1 MCDTNARETHEFSAD
16 INQLMNIIINTFY
29 SNKEIFL
36 RELISNSSD
45 AIDKVR
51 YQLLQ
56 NNESNNE
63 NYKINI
69 KPCADSKTLIIEDN
83 GIGMTKEDLINNIGT
98 IANSGTKSF
107 TEALQAGADINMI
120 GQFGVGF
127 YSAYL
132 VADKVV
138 IHTRKNGDDNTY
150 SWESNASGSFTID
163 EVHDDSKLESNGTRI
178 TLYLKDEHDRY
189 LDKNRVIDLVKKHS
203 QFINY
208 PINVWVK
215 KTREVEITQE
225 ESADQE
231 ESVNDEESA
240 NEENITESKENECEN
255 KECKQDDSNKVE
267 VEDVS
272 DDDNNE
278 EEKNE
283 SQPKTKTEEYYE
295 WDLINTQKPIWCRN
309 KSEITEEEYNEFYKS
324 LPNKW
329 DAPLTY
335 KHFSAEGQIE
345 YKSIL
350 YIPSQP
356 AHTMF
361 EQNKKTCDIKLY
373 VRRVFITDDYKEL
386 IPDYLSFITGIVD
399 SNDLPLNIS
408 REMLQENKIMRII
421 KKNLVKKCIEM
432 MSDIPEDKYDS
443 FYANYSK
450 NIKLGVYEDDTN
462 REKLMKLLRFNTS
475 KSLDK
480 MISLDTYV
488 ENMKENQKVI
498 YYIAGESVETVNAS
512 PCLEALRGN
521 GYEVLYFTEPIDE
534 YMCQTVKKYLD
545 YDLVCITKDN
555 LQLNDN
561 EEEKEKLK
569 NQEEEYK
576 KLCDYIKS
584 VLENE
589 IQDVRISQRLSDS
602 PCILVSQEHTWSAN
616 MERILKAQALRDT
629 SMDSMLGSKK
639 IMEINPNNKSI
650 QNLKNYVNADDK
662 NPSYRNFIWLMYESS
677 MLSSGFALR
686 NPGQFSRRIN
696 KLVAYGLNAAE
707 DSDEEDEKDFAEL
720 QKLESEINKTK
731 NEEAEDDEQLEDA
744 SMEHVD

>member
-1 MCDTNARETHEFSAD
+1 MCDSNTRETHEFSAD

-45 AIDKVR
+45 AIDKIR
-51 YQLLQ
+51 YDLLQ
-56 NNESNNE
+56 NNKSNNE
-63 NYKINI
+63 NYHIHLTPN
-69 KPCADSKTLIIEDN
+69 ADNKTLTIEDN
-83 GIGMTKEDLINNIGT
+83 GIGMTRDDLINNIGT
-98 IANSGTKSF
+98 IAKSGTKAF
-107 TEALQAGADINMI
+107 TEALQAGADVNMI

-127 YSAYL
+127 YSSYL

-138 IHTRKNGDDNTY
+138 IQTRSHLTDKTY
-150 SWESNASGSFTID
+150 SWESTASGSFTID
-163 EVHDDSKLESNGTRI
+163 EVTDENKLESNGTRI
-178 TLYLKDEHDRY
+178 ILHLKDEHDRY
-189 LDKNRVIDLVKKHS
+189 LDKNRLIDLVKKHS

-208 PINVWVK
+208 PISVWVQ
-215 KTREVEITQE
+215 KTREVEVTDEDNNTECKE
-225 ESADQE
+225 EECS
-231 ESVNDEESA
+231 
-240 NEENITESKENECEN
+240 NEDTNVKSESKEENECSNE
-255 KECKQDDSNKVE
+255 ECKDDDCNKVE
-267 VEDVS
+267 VEDV
-272 DDDNNE
+272 DDENDN
-278 EEKNE
+278 EKNE
-283 SQPKTKTEEYYE
+283 PEPKTKTETYHD

-309 KSEITEEEYNEFYKS
+309 KSEITEDEYNQFYKS

-329 DAPLTY
+329 DNPLTY

-361 EQNKKTCDIKLY
+361 EQNKKNCDIKLY

-432 MSDIPEDKYDS
+432 MHDIPEDKYDS

-450 NIKLGVYEDDTN
+450 NIKLGVYEDETN

-480 MISLDTYV
+480 MISLDEYV
-488 ENMKENQKVI
+488 ERMKENQKVL
-498 YYIAGESVETVNAS
+498 YYIAGESVETVNTS

-521 GYEVLYFTEPIDE
+521 GFEVLYFIEPIDE
-534 YMCQTVKKYLD
+534 YMCQSVKKYMD

-555 LQLNDN
+555 LKLNEN
-561 EEEKEKLK
+561 EEEKEKIEQQQK
-569 NQEEEYK
+569 EYK
-576 KLCDYIKS
+576 KLCEYIKT

-589 IQDVRISQRLSDS
+589 VQDVRLSQRLSDS
-602 PCILVSQEHTWSAN
+602 PCILVSQEHSWSAN

-629 SMDSMLGSKK
+629 SMDGMLGSKK

-650 QNLKNYVNADDK
+650 QNLKNFVETDDK

-686 NPGQFSRRIN
+686 NPGQFSKRIN
-696 KLVAYGLNAAE
+696 KLVAYGLNADDDDDDDDIPDLPETTAE
-707 DSDEEDEKDFAEL
+707 VNKSQDEE
-720 QKLESEINKTK
+720 LEES
-731 NEEAEDDEQLEDA
+731 

>member
-1 MCDTNARETHEFSAD
+1 MCDSNTRETHEFSAD

-45 AIDKVR
+45 AIDKIR
-51 YQLLQ
+51 YDLLQ
-56 NNESNNE
+56 NNKSNNE
-63 NYKINI
+63 NYHIHLTPN
-69 KPCADSKTLIIEDN
+69 ADNKTLTIEDN
-83 GIGMTKEDLINNIGT
+83 GIGMTRDDLINNIGT
-98 IANSGTKSF
+98 IAKSGTKAF
-107 TEALQAGADINMI
+107 TEALQAGADVNMI

-127 YSAYL
+127 YSSYL

-138 IHTRKNGDDNTY
+138 IQTRSHLTDKTY
-150 SWESNASGSFTID
+150 SWESTASGSFTID
-163 EVHDDSKLESNGTRI
+163 EVTDENKLESNGTRI
-178 TLYLKDEHDRY
+178 ILHLKDEHDRY

-208 PINVWVK
+208 PISVWVK
-215 KTREVEITQE
+215 KTREVELTDE
-225 ESADQE
+225 DCKEDADANADGDCKEDADSA
-231 ESVNDEESA
+231 A
-240 NEENITESKENECEN
+240 KCNEEDECSNE
-255 KECKQDDSNKVE
+255 ECKDDDCNKVE
-267 VEDVS
+267 VEDV
-272 DDDNNE
+272 DDDD
-278 EEKNE
+278 EKNE
-283 SQPKTKTEEYYE
+283 PEPKTKTETYHD

-309 KSEITEEEYNEFYKS
+309 KSEITEDEYNQFYKS

-329 DAPLTY
+329 DNPLTY

-361 EQNKKTCDIKLY
+361 EQNKKNCDIKLY

-432 MSDIPEDKYDS
+432 MHDIPEDKYDS

-450 NIKLGVYEDDTN
+450 NIKLGVYEDETN

-488 ENMKENQKVI
+488 ERMKENQKVL
-498 YYIAGESVETVNAS
+498 YYIAGESVETVNTS

-521 GYEVLYFTEPIDE
+521 GFEVLYFTEPIDE
-534 YMCQTVKKYLD
+534 YMCQSVKKYMD

-555 LQLNDN
+555 LKLNDN
-561 EEEKEKLK
+561 EEEKEKIEK
-569 NQEEEYK
+569 QEKEYK
-576 KLCDYIKS
+576 KLCEYIKN

-589 IQDVRISQRLSDS
+589 VQDVKLSQRLSDS
-602 PCILVSQEHTWSAN
+602 PCILVSQEHSWSAN

-629 SMDSMLGSKK
+629 SMDAMLGSKK

-650 QNLKNYVNADDK
+650 QNLKNFVDTDDK

-686 NPGQFSRRIN
+686 NPGQFSKRIN
-696 KLVAYGLNAAE
+696 KLVAYGLNADE
-707 DSDEEDEKDFAEL
+707 DDDDDDIPELPETTTHVNKSQDEE
-720 QKLESEINKTK
+720 LEES
-731 NEEAEDDEQLEDA
+731 